1 MVNSRSDGWH
11 DVVVLMPEQFN
22 DALEA
27 VLAVREQ
34 RTVVL
39 NLSRLTP
46 ELAQRATDL
55 VSGGVHAL
63 DGQQQR
69 ISEMVLLLAP
79 AGVAINRI
87 AAAEPGQPR
96 RAPPQLDPAPAVQPK
111 QCCADRIR
119 SLSIGIEASR
129 RSLRWRTCPWVDRP
143 SC

>member
-1 MVNSRSDGWH
+1 MVNSRADGWH
-11 DVVVLMPEQFN
+11 DVVVLMPEQFH

-46 ELAQRATDL
+46 ELAQRAADL
-55 VSGGVHAL
+55 VSGGVHAR

-69 ISEMVLLLAP
+69 IGEMVLLLPP

-87 AAAEPGQPR
+87 AGTDQAQP
-96 RAPPQLDPAPAVQPK
+96 
-111 QCCADRIR
+111 
-119 SLSIGIEASR
+119 
-129 RSLRWRTCPWVDRP
+129 
-143 SC
+143 

>member
-1 MVNSRSDGWH
+1 MMNTLSNGWH

-46 ELAQRATDL
+46 ELAQRAVDL

-69 ISEMVLLLAP
+69 ISERVLLLAP
-79 AGVAINRI
+79 AGVSINRI
-87 AAAEPGQPR
+87 SALKPGQ
-96 RAPPQLDPAPAVQPK
+96 
-111 QCCADRIR
+111 
-119 SLSIGIEASR
+119 S
-129 RSLRWRTCPWVDRP
+129 
-143 SC
+143 

>member
-55 VSGGVHAL
+55 VSGGVPACL
-63 DGQQQR
+63 LYTSPSQR
-69 ISEMVLLLAP
+69 DATLARLE
-79 AGVAINRI
+79 GW
-87 AAAEPGQPR
+87 G
-96 RAPPQLDPAPAVQPK
+96 
-111 QCCADRIR
+111 
-119 SLSIGIEASR
+119 
-129 RSLRWRTCPWVDRP
+129 
-143 SC
+143 

>member
-11 DVVVLMPEQFN
+11 DVVVLMPKQFN
-22 DALEA
+22 EALEA

-46 ELAQRATDL
+46 ELAQRAADL

-63 DGQQQR
+63 NGQQQR
-69 ISEMVLLLAP
+69 ISEVVLLLAP

-87 AAAEPGQPR
+87 PGTDQ
-96 RAPPQLDPAPAVQPK
+96 AQ
-111 QCCADRIR
+111 
-119 SLSIGIEASR
+119 S
-129 RSLRWRTCPWVDRP
+129 
-143 SC
+143 

>member
-11 DVVVLMPEQFN
+11 DVVVLMPEEFN

-46 ELAQRATDL
+46 GLAQRAADL

-69 ISEMVLLLAP
+69 ISETPLLLAP
-79 AGVAINRI
+79 AGVVINRI
-87 AAAEPGQPR
+87 TGTDRTQP
-96 RAPPQLDPAPAVQPK
+96 
-111 QCCADRIR
+111 
-119 SLSIGIEASR
+119 
-129 RSLRWRTCPWVDRP
+129 
-143 SC
+143 

>member
-1 MVNSRSDGWH
+1 MLNNRFDGWH

-46 ELAQRATDL
+46 ELAQRAADL
-55 VSGGVHAL
+55 VSGGILAL
-63 DGQQQR
+63 DGQQQLVSDR
-69 ISEMVLLLAP
+69 VLLLAP

-87 AAAEPGQPR
+87 SAAEPGQ
-96 RAPPQLDPAPAVQPK
+96 
-111 QCCADRIR
+111 
-119 SLSIGIEASR
+119 S
-129 RSLRWRTCPWVDRP
+129 
-143 SC
+143 

>member
-1 MVNSRSDGWH
+1 MVNTRSDGWH
-11 DVVVLMPEQFN
+11 DVVVLMPEQLN

-46 ELAQRATDL
+46 ELAQRAADL

-69 ISEMVLLLAP
+69 VSDRVLVLAP

-87 AAAEPGQPR
+87 SALEPGQ
-96 RAPPQLDPAPAVQPK
+96 
-111 QCCADRIR
+111 
-119 SLSIGIEASR
+119 S
-129 RSLRWRTCPWVDRP
+129 
-143 SC
+143 

>member
-46 ELAQRATDL
+46 ELAQRAADL

-69 ISEMVLLLAP
+69 IGERVLLLAP

-87 AAAEPGQPR
+87 SALKPGQ
-96 RAPPQLDPAPAVQPK
+96 
-111 QCCADRIR
+111 
-119 SLSIGIEASR
+119 S
-129 RSLRWRTCPWVDRP
+129 
-143 SC
+143 

>member
-11 DVVVLMPEQFN
+11 DVVVLMPEHFN

-79 AGVAINRI
+79 AGVAIHRLT
-87 AAAEPGQPR
+87 AAEPGQP
-96 RAPPQLDPAPAVQPK
+96 
-111 QCCADRIR
+111 
-119 SLSIGIEASR
+119 
-129 RSLRWRTCPWVDRP
+129 
-143 SC
+143 

>member
-1 MVNSRSDGWH
+1 
-11 DVVVLMPEQFN
+11 MPEQFY

-46 ELAQRATDL
+46 ELAQRAVDL

-69 ISEMVLLLAP
+69 ISERVLLLAP

-87 AAAEPGQPR
+87 SALKPGQ
-96 RAPPQLDPAPAVQPK
+96 
-111 QCCADRIR
+111 
-119 SLSIGIEASR
+119 S
-129 RSLRWRTCPWVDRP
+129 
-143 SC
+143 

>member
-11 DVVVLMPEQFN
+11 DVVVLMPDQFN

-46 ELAQRATDL
+46 DLAQRAADL

-69 ISEMVLLLAP
+69 ISETVLLLAP
-79 AGVAINRI
+79 AGVAINSI
-87 AAAEPGQPR
+87 TVMDQAQP
-96 RAPPQLDPAPAVQPK
+96 
-111 QCCADRIR
+111 
-119 SLSIGIEASR
+119 
-129 RSLRWRTCPWVDRP
+129 
-143 SC
+143 